1 MRDTPKDFIL
11 RRIKNCIL
19 NKLPD
24 CRIMHDVVHRRI
36 GYNASGVST
45 VYTDIT
51 EPLMALYQYF
61 ADIEDEHWREKLC
74 EKFAV
79 PMDMLYPKGI
89 KLEGKYKFIMDKK
102 PKVYISGPITGL
114 SEKVYKNNFN
124 STELY
129 LTGLGYDVINPVS
142 YPTNPEWKWEDY
154 MKRDIKLLCDCD
166 YIYLLEGWQASD
178 GASLE
183 YVIAKNL
190 GIKTLT
196 LDDNG
201 KVL

>member
-1 MRDTPKDFIL
+1 MTGFRWIHFMKSIIDIL
-11 RRIKNCIL
+11 MKASCSFTYNYQTQRITTIN
-19 NKLPD
+19 
-24 CRIMHDVVHRRI
+24 
-36 GYNASGVST
+36 GE
-45 VYTDIT
+45 DIT
-51 EPLMALYQYF
+51 PHLF
-61 ADIEDEHWREKLC
+61 AVFERIDDIKDEYWREK
-74 EKFAV
+74 FAKSFEIPV
-79 PMDMLYPKGI
+79 DMLFPTKEKI
-89 KLEGKYKFIMDKK
+89 DKYNFIHDKK

-114 SEKVYKNNFN
+114 SKKVYKNNFN